1 MIKSFFL
8 LTLLLSTM
16 IVAISLHYFQSSTED
31 KAEALQTLTQL
42 THNSQLSLSVAYDE
56 SYYNPSYP
64 EMPNLKKMD
73 FIYE

>member
-1 MIKSFFL
+1 MIKSFL
-8 LTLLLSTM
+8 ILTLLLITM
-16 IVAISLHYFQSSTED
+16 FITISLHYFQSSTEH
-31 KAEALQTLTQL
+31 KAEALKTLTQL
-42 THNSQLSLSVAYDE
+42 THDSKLSLSVAYDE

>member
-1 MIKSFFL
+1 MIKSFL
-8 LTLLLSTM
+8 ILTLLLLTM
-16 IVAISLHYFQSSTED
+16 LITISLHYFQSST
-31 KAEALQTLTQL
+31 KNIVQRLQTLTQL
-42 THNSQLSLSVAYDE
+42 THDSRLSLSVAYDE